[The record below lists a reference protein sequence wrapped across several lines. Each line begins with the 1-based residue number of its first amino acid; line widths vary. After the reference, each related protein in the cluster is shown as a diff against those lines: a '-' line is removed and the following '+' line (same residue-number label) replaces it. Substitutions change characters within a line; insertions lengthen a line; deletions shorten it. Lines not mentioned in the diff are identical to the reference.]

1 MSDAHE
7 CHARAGHGKSVPA
20 PKRRDV
26 AGFTL
31 LELLIGMVLL
41 AIMLNLLF
49 SGLRLGA
56 RAWDSTED
64 RLEAVN
70 ARELALRFLD
80 RQFAI
85 ADPAILSGENLNG
98 RIAFIGD
105 PDSVTWV
112 APLPAHRGGGG
123 LQRLELAVGEAERGS
138 GLVLRYEPFDPEQFR
153 DPERDERASTLLLE
167 GVEDLELAYYG
178 KPTGR
183 DSGEW
188 SERWEPG
195 EALPQLIRLQVKQG
209 DDADTVR
216 ELIAAPRQALP
227 VRGVDF
233 GP

>member
-1 MSDAHE
+1 
-7 CHARAGHGKSVPA
+7 
-20 PKRRDV
+20 
-26 AGFTL
+26 

-41 AIMLNLLF
+41 AVMLNLLF

-80 RQFAI
+80 RQLAI
-85 ADPAILSGENLNG
+85 AEPTILRGENLNG
-98 RIAFIGD
+98 RVAFIGD
-105 PDSVTWV
+105 PDRVTWV

-123 LQRLELAVGEAERGS
+123 LQRLELAVGEAERGA
-138 GLVLRYEPFDPEQFR
+138 GLVLRYEPYDPEHFR
-153 DPERDERASTLLLE
+153 NPERDDDTSTLLLE
-167 GVEDLELAYYG
+167 GVESMDLAYYG
-178 KPTGR
+178 EVTGR
-183 DSGEW
+183 DEGEW

-195 EALPQLIRLQVKQG
+195 EALPQLIRLQFTRG
-209 DDADTVR
+209 DDAETVR

-227 VRGVDF
+227 MRGVDF